1 MRKNVKNDS
10 VIRAITLGI
19 AGMMTLTATVG
30 AFPMQVQAEEGEG
43 PTTGE
48 TTAPTTETKVT
59 PENAGKTVTDTE
71 GHQINVEKETV
82 EQYVVND
89 EAPTTDQSVTE
100 GKVEDY
106 ITVETKVEAEAE
118 IHHVVVAETPNADG
132 TETTTEIVS
141 GVTADGEVVKKIEQK

>member
-43 PTTGE
+43 EGNTPTTGE
-48 TTAPTTETKVT
+48 TAAPTTETTVAPD
-59 PENAGKTVTDTE
+59 PENASKTVTDTE
-71 GHQINVEKETV
+71 GHQITVKTETV
-82 EQYVVND
+82 EQYVVNNG
-89 EAPTTDQSVTE
+89 EATTNEKTIE

-106 ITVETKVEAEAE
+106 ITVETTV
-118 IHHVVVAETPNADG
+118 
-132 TETTTEIVS
+132 
-141 GVTADGEVVKKIEQK
+141 